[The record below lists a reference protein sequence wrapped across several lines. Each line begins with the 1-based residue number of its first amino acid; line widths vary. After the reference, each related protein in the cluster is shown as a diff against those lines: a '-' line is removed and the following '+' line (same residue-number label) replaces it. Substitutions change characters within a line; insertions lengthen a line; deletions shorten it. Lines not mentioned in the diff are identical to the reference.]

1 MVGNFILLQ
10 KLQINKC
17 IYVLRRSNSLSYR
30 YREIDM
36 RLSSDRIVLLLE
48 FDNLCIISICLSCR
62 TINLLMSCITEL
74 SALLQG
80 YNLISK

>member
-17 IYVLRRSNSLSYR
+17 IYVLRRPNSLSYR